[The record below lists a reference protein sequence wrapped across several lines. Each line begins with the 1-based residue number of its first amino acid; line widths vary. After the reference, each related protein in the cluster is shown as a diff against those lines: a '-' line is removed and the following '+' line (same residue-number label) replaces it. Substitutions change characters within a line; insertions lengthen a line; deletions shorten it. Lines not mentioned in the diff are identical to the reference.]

1 MTLTLIVITGLQLS
15 DSSIAIR
22 VQGARLHV
30 DLKDKVFA
38 FNIGELFYAIGIIG
52 GG

>member
-38 FNIGELFYAIGIIG
+38 FHGVILCYRYCRGW
-52 GG
+52 